1 MGRTTRSKLTAT
13 ALSALAAGSVIG
25 IGMATTTA
33 SAASPVSFT
42 YWTSAWGAS
51 EIATLDSQFDAAN
64 PGYKANGEY
73 IAQSDEYLPKVIAA
87 IKSGTY
93 PTVLV
98 DQNPSD
104 LPLLEQ
110 SGKLLPLNSDLTSL
124 TNALYPGIKASLF
137 YRGEQLGMALAEEGD
152 IALFYNK
159 TDFAQAGIPV
169 PPSNWSQLAADAIKL
184 TVPSAKRWGFY
195 VPTGDA
201 EWISYDWE
209 PVLWGNGG
217 SLLNASQT
225 KATFDSAAGVS
236 ALATWVNLVRT
247 EKAAPTASF
256 ETGGNYDAPTAF
268 TSNAVAMITDGPW
281 LEGDIPSSLNYGV
294 APYPSGTKGPSTN
307 IGILVTALFKTT
319 PAQDAAGVPFIK
331 WLASPKEAAYL
342 AETSGGLPS
351 SPAQLSQPL
360 LKQDEAKKWYSV
372 FSGEEQFGQ
381 VRPITPAYTAVST
394 DLWTEINA
402 AIAGKV
408 TPSQA
413 LATAAKEADQAL
425 ASS

>member
-1 MGRTTRSKLTAT
+1 
-13 ALSALAAGSVIG
+13 
-25 IGMATTTA
+25 
-33 SAASPVSFT
+33 
-42 YWTSAWGAS
+42 
-51 EIATLDSQFDAAN
+51 
-64 PGYKANGEY
+64 
-73 IAQSDEYLPKVIAA
+73 
-87 IKSGTY
+87 
-93 PTVLV
+93 
-98 DQNPSD
+98 
-104 LPLLEQ
+104 
-110 SGKLLPLNSDLTSL
+110 
-124 TNALYPGIKASLF
+124 
-137 YRGEQLGMALAEEGD
+137 
-152 IALFYNK
+152 
-159 TDFAQAGIPV
+159 
-169 PPSNWSQLAADAIKL
+169 
-184 TVPSAKRWGFY
+184 
-195 VPTGDA
+195 
-201 EWISYDWE
+201 
-209 PVLWGNGG
+209 
-217 SLLNASQT
+217 
-225 KATFDSAAGVS
+225 
-236 ALATWVNLVRT
+236 VRT